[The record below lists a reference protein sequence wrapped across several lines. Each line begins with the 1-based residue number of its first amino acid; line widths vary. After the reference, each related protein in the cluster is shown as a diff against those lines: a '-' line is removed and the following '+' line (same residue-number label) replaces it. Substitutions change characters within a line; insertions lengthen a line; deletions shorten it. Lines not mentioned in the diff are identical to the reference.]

1 MTRLTTIAGLV
12 ALLGASAARA
22 DVTASV
28 GGDANPQPT
37 QTQAPNS
44 LILPKGKL
52 LLDAFLEMNLSSGE
66 AFKPVSLSPDLWYGL
81 TDDLTLGLVHSTTGA
96 TGFIGNAGDSLCLTG
111 GSNGCPHF
119 YPDVGVDARYRLMR
133 PLALDVGL
141 YVPYTD
147 PFELAVKLGVSG
159 RWTWNRLSLEAQPS
173 LFIGLANRQPT
184 TKNAMGAEVA
194 DGPTNT
200 EQLNIPI
207 TVAYLLAPRVD
218 VALQPGLVLPFT
230 DTGDTWRI
238 PLAIAVRFA
247 ATPRFGIGLAFA
259 FLDLIGGGDDG
270 ADQRSLTLGGTYA
283 F

>member
-1 MTRLTTIAGLV
+1 M
-12 ALLGASAARA
+12 
-22 DVTASV
+22 
-28 GGDANPQPT
+28 
-37 QTQAPNS
+37 
-44 LILPKGKL
+44 PKGKL

-66 AFKPVSLSPDLWYGL
+66 AFKPVSLSPDLWYGV

-96 TGFIGNAGDSLCLTG
+96 TGFIGNTGDSLCLTG
-111 GSNGCPHF
+111 GQQRLPALLSGRRRRRALSL
-119 YPDVGVDARYRLMR
+119 DAPTRARR
-133 PLALDVGL
+133 RALRSVHRSVRGRD
-141 YVPYTD
+141 
-147 PFELAVKLGVSG
+147 KLGVSG

-207 TVAYLLAPRVD
+207 TVAYLVTPRVD

-230 DTGDTWRI
+230 DAGDTWRI

-270 ADQRSLTLGGTYA
+270 ADRRSLTLGGTYA